1 MVRPSPAAA
10 APPLCRRLLA
20 EYGGVNPAWDVVT
33 ETWLGAPCL
42 SYRPRPASVAH
53 ILDDAVRRDPDA
65 PAFVVPPL
73 TGAGG
78 DPETLTA
85 GQFAG
90 LVAGAVESLRALGLQ
105 PGDRLGVVAGNGLE
119 LAVAQFACAT
129 AGFVLVGVNTR
140 AAPTQW
146 AWVLGQSR
154 AALVAVTPAMRPRLE
169 AALAAA
175 TPSAGGVL
183 HDAATLLT
191 GRRGAWQP
199 PADIDEAAT
208 YAVVY
213 TSGSTG
219 RPKGSQVVHRAS
231 VHSAMS
237 YQGVLGLEPGERT
250 AVAFPLYYISAM
262 HAHVLPA
269 LLSGAVSV
277 LVPDPS
283 PAAYLRLLAA
293 QQISWAYAVPA
304 VWQQALRLPGFDAAS
319 LPQLR
324 RLAAGGAP
332 FPPALVAALRERLP
346 GTRFFDVYGLT
357 ETHSPACVLTD
368 TEFATHPGTVGR
380 PLPCLQARTVHPDGR
395 PTAVG
400 EAGELWLRGALV
412 TTGYLDDAG
421 ATAATVRDGWLAT
434 GDVARLDSDGY
445 LTLLDRVKDM
455 VNRGG
460 TKVFSAEVERVL
472 RGHPQ
477 ISDAAVVA
485 APDPVAGEAVYAF
498 LVADSSS
505 PPGVRELR
513 QLVTHALGDFAAP
526 RFVEFLTELPR
537 NPVGKVD
544 KPALRE
550 RARQATGPR

>member
-1 MVRPSPAAA
+1 M
-10 APPLCRRLLA
+10 LA
-20 EYGGVNPAWDVVT
+20 EYGDVEPAWDVVT

-53 ILDDAVRRDPDA
+53 LLDDAVRRDPAA
-65 PAFVVPPL
+65 PAFVVPPAPGEIGE
-73 TGAGG
+73 TA
-78 DPETLTA
+78 TLTT
-85 GQFAG
+85 GQFAD
-90 LVAGAVESLRALGLQ
+90 LVAGAVESLRAQRLQ

-119 LAVAQFACAT
+119 LAVAQFACA
-129 AGFVLVGVNTR
+129 AGGFVLVGVNTR
-140 AAPTQW
+140 AAPAQW
-146 AWVLGQSR
+146 AWVLRHSR

-175 TPSAGGVL
+175 TDCLPAPTAPVL

-191 GRRGAWQP
+191 DRRGAWQP

-250 AVAFPLYYISAM
+250 AVVFPLYYISAM

-277 LVPDPS
+277 LVTDPS
-283 PAAYLRLLAA
+283 PAAYLRLLARER
-293 QQISWAYAVPA
+293 ISWAYAVPA

-319 LPQLR
+319 LPRLR

-332 FPPALVAALRERLP
+332 FPATLVAALRERLP
-346 GTRFFDVYGLT
+346 AVRFLDVYGLT

-380 PLPCLQARTVHPDGR
+380 PLPCLEARTVHPDGR
-395 PTAVG
+395 PTAAG

-412 TTGYLDDAG
+412 TTGYLDDAD
-421 ATAATVRDGWLAT
+421 ATAAAIHDGWLAT
-434 GDVARLDSDGY
+434 GDVARADADGY
-445 LTLLDRVKDM
+445 VTLLDRVKDM

-498 LVADSSS
+498 LVTDASP

-513 QLVTHALGDFAAP
+513 HLVTHALGDFAAP
-526 RFVEFLTELPR
+526 RFVEFLPELPR

-550 RARQATGPR
+550 RAREAAGPGGR